1 MSRYRQSRG
10 SGALAV
16 LRGGELCQQ
25 RSSTVASGVSMS
37 CDSHISSEEAAMTS
51 HRFGIGEGVTY
62 SEKRFPTGIWIAE
75 LIVVEQLSRDGAPG
89 YRLLAQDGATEYVL
103 GEHELSPSS
112 EKQNDHSARGPDRS
126 SPTQLALGVVSFRSS
141 LLPRRPRR
149 SDPVT

>member
-1 MSRYRQSRG
+1 
-10 SGALAV
+10 
-16 LRGGELCQQ
+16 
-25 RSSTVASGVSMS
+25 
-37 CDSHISSEEAAMTS
+37 MTS

-112 EKQNDHSARGPDRS
+112 EKRNDHSARGPDRS
-126 SPTQLALGVVSFRSS
+126 SPTQLALGVVSPIARGTHRLSGKEAPSPNGGASPEVVSQLAAFRN
-141 LLPRRPRR
+141 LFTATVER
-149 SDPVT
+149 

>member
-1 MSRYRQSRG
+1 
-10 SGALAV
+10 
-16 LRGGELCQQ
+16 
-25 RSSTVASGVSMS
+25 
-37 CDSHISSEEAAMTS
+37 MTS

-112 EKQNDHSARGPDRS
+112 EKRNDHSARGPDRS
-126 SPTQLALGVVSFRSS
+126 SPTQLALGVVSPIARGNVNSAERK
-141 LLPRRPRR
+141 PRHRMAGL
-149 SDPVT
+149 V